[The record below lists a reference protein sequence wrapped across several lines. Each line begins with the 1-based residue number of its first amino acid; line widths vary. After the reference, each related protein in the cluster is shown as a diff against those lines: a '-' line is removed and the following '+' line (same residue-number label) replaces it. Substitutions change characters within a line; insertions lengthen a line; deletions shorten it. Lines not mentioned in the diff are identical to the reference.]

1 MILDDFPSNCGRFKL
16 VKPKGLKVEDLLG
29 KRGRRANELLLTTQ

>member
-1 MILDDFPSNCGRFKL
+1 MILDDFGSYCDRFKL